1 MTTIIVLILNAL
13 SFLILAEVVISWL
26 EYARLVRT
34 WKYPAIGALRSLVQ
48 PVLAPLRRVLPPS
61 SMGGLDLSPMLA
73 IIIIQFII
81 RLLGR

>member
-1 MTTIIVLILNAL
+1 MTDIIVLILNAL

-26 EYARLVRT
+26 EYARLIRT
-34 WKYPAIGALRSLVQ
+34 WKYPAIGTLRTVVQ
-48 PVLAPLRRVLPPS
+48 PILSPLRRAMPPA

-73 IIIIQFII
+73 LIIIQVII